1 VETPEVE
8 TTVETPEVETTV
20 ETPEI
25 ATIEEPIVK
34 EIESDDSETTEE

>member
-1 VETPEVE
+1 ME
-8 TTVETPEVETTV
+8 TTVETPDAEATVETTV

-25 ATIEEPIVK
+25 ATIEEPLVK